1 MGVEG
6 DFLNLSKKREK
17 IKIIFL
23 ILLDQM
29 SVFAQA
35 VLIIKVLVR
44 FTKPKLPTMIMS
56 FLQMIYLLQIWSLRE
71 LVITAWKIPLCV
83 SKSCIVCPLLGQP

>member
-17 IKIIFL
+17 IKIVFL
-23 ILLDQM
+23 IFPDGM

-44 FTKPKLPTMIMS
+44 FTKTKLPTMIQMIMS
-56 FLQMIYLLQIWSLRE
+56 FLQVIYLLQLWSLRE
-71 LVITAWKIPLCV
+71 LVITA
-83 SKSCIVCPLLGQP
+83 

>member
-1 MGVEG
+1 MGVG

-17 IKIIFL
+17 IKIVFL
-23 ILLDQM
+23 ILPDRM

-44 FTKPKLPTMIMS
+44 FTKPKLPTVIVS

-71 LVITAWKIPLCV
+71 LVITA
-83 SKSCIVCPLLGQP
+83 